1 MDSKIVLNE
10 YIKTDIVCDILSQ
23 SIAAA
28 RKRVAN
34 ENSKEA
40 KEFLDKLL
48 KYNEEVEAGNKDAVG
63 VIYYI
68 KIKKRRL

>member
-23 SIAAA
+23 SIAAT
-28 RKRVAN
+28 RKRVAK

-40 KEFLDKLL
+40 KELLEKLL
-48 KYNEEVEAGNKDAVG
+48 KYNEEVQAGNRDVMDMILRG
-63 VIYYI
+63 EV
-68 KIKKRRL
+68 

>member
-10 YIKTDIVCDILSQ
+10 YIKADIVSDILSQ

-34 ENSKEA
+34 ENSEDA
-40 KEFLDKLL
+40 KELLEKLL
-48 KYNEEVEAGNKDAVG
+48 EYDREVKNGNV
-63 VIYYI
+63 
-68 KIKKRRL
+68 KIINKILKGEI